1 MTCFAGIDSPI
12 YAMQIGFTDR
22 IDPALS
28 LKLISE
34 SSLAF
39 LNRHLPLT
47 PEQRRMFTRNSA
59 APLAASEE
67 HMSDAQQKQKE
78 SNSGNGQNNTA
89 SLHAGDVVSNE
100 RTNGLAGSET
110 LSGRSCEPRVL
121 PEERQVFE
129 RICKGHIAILDLSL

>member
-1 MTCFAGIDSPI
+1 
-12 YAMQIGFTDR
+12 MQIGFTDR

-59 APLAASEE
+59 ALAASQEQE
-67 HMSDAQQKQKE
+67 E

-100 RTNGLAGSET
+100 HTNGLAGSET
-110 LSGRSCEPRVL
+110 LSGRSYEPRVL